1 MSDTGDFATR
11 IGIEASVSGVES
23 VAGLSTGVAS
33 LSQQLIN
40 LSNAALKG
48 FSVQEQLNAAM
59 EKTRRSVGALASARV
74 EEAKNTQLS
83 IRATKEYTQ
92 QLNALSQ
99 AQSRVSA
106 AGKMTP
112 QLAAGFKTQS
122 TYLNQAAGSA
132 GALADAL
139 NNPNISQFGTRMMKQ
154 GQAAQRSAYYM
165 AAATMPLLLG
175 LKSAFFS
182 MLKLETETVRLKKLV
197 GDAFSGAT
205 DAVEQTNKAVN
216 DLSLQLD
223 KITEKFGTSRVLIQ
237 SLAGDFAELGLPI
250 DAIARLTEFTAAAEK
265 LGNLDISASQGFIQS
280 LYQNIVRVK
289 REASQDLGLAFDLTD
304 ANTLVEVLDEIQGQ
318 LSIFNLV
325 ENKTSLSLK
334 DIADAFPEASA
345 AATTFGLTATETAA
359 MLVPMVAAN
368 MQVGASANSIKVS
381 LQRMVAVT
389 KQNTVMM
396 DQLSGSLDNFHV
408 SAGIGMSAIQDLVDG
423 FDALKE
429 AKGAQ
434 GALEFFSRLFGVRQG
449 PRMLT
454 SFQQMA
460 AFQKSM
466 NNSAADEYT
475 ISQQLQQSVNARL
488 TATGHDAIQIKKII
502 DLTTLHRAAIEKVN
516 GKYTERAEAIQKGQK
531 DADKALKASFKAS
544 NNTADYLGQVSTE
557 TGRVYFMEAIGGVE
571 GANAAMQ
578 QELNY
583 SISTVTT
590 KFNILRETMLGIG
603 RSIVPII
610 GVFIDLLLPVVKKV
624 KAFFDGLSLTTK
636 KWIGLMLIL
645 PILIPQMKL
654 LGAAVKIVAGGLA
667 QMWTRSI
674 SGSTSTLRA
683 IRGLKTELVSLEDLL
698 NNPGITKGYNKL
710 TQQGDTDKFL
720 LQQDPNHAG
729 YKKGFLNSR
738 KMRPGSEGVSL
749 PLQEVLQRNGVVGA
763 TDKKS
768 IKALMGKA
776 TKTGLPDT
784 EALIH
789 TMLTNLGAMPEE
801 IAAATTKAADKA
813 ATSTADKLTKAMKGT
828 IFQNNTFVG
837 NKFGGGTSGP
847 GGTGTGPR
855 TPKTPTTG
863 GTPTVPTPTVPTPT
877 VPGSTIP
884 TPTAPT
890 APAAPSR
897 YLTDSRFDQ
906 ASTRKISI
914 PSAKDMGK
922 AATISA
928 PIAAGVKEVADEAK
942 AELEAL
948 SKTVTEEVDKAGDIV
963 RESVKPRAN
972 TTRGSPRKVKQTLDA
987 VVGEAASAT
996 VAPVA
1001 GAVEVVAES
1010 SKAAADVVGQAAN
1023 DIKNATKGATGAAIK
1038 SAKTV
1043 ASGGG
1048 AGKIVSLS
1056 FKEMA
1061 DVFQKAGVA
1070 VPDEWAFIKH
1080 VDREFQVAQGQK
1092 KAFLKKLQE
1101 QIALS
1106 PQNPFG
1112 EFDANPTVQKRK
1124 FFPFRSAYEK
1134 SQKSRPTEI
1143 LSQRHA
1149 TKLPIFEGLFEEQLK
1164 DQGKAMPGP
1173 EKSLRQNLLKKINK
1187 QKNKL
1192 VGGGIK
1198 AQAESAAAA
1207 QAYQDMLAAKRAA
1220 EYAALD
1226 SIKGAVIPE
1235 GVENVLVSS
1244 SQEYITELEDQVK
1257 AAQSQLSKLENDR
1270 AKLKNISG
1278 PKAAQTRKAIDAA
1291 IQSQKIEVETL
1302 RDALEYN
1309 SYNRFERIIPATKAD
1324 TAMLMAQTHPDIAS
1338 QSGIQNFARN
1348 KQDYSNLFKSH
1359 VSSIPVQGVDGKA
1372 RALYELALTK
1382 EMQTISSSM
1391 DEATAEAIAERM
1403 RKGAAS
1409 KADAIRDIARQKLNM
1424 DVYNPMSQ
1432 AYNPSAQADLF
1443 KTKGLTTEAKKAF
1456 KAAGGSDEDG
1466 TALGKHFTE
1475 MRKELSAAATAAR
1488 AKSAADF
1495 AVVRTEYIAAEEAM
1509 RFPKPPVLP
1518 PKGAQSRGMFGMARG
1533 LMGPG
1538 GAYFANAGGAAK
1550 EAALEATKTYRELVT
1565 QTIDNIVNKLPASMG
1580 AVRKDLLKAVSE
1592 EVLRIQPLGAG
1603 KNAKKVAQLLDMSV
1617 IPETQGRVVTALA
1630 AVENQVVQDFSR
1642 AVNEGW
1648 TYAASET
1655 AKTGKKAANNSIG
1668 FWRKSLGLFAKNG
1681 DDLAVTLQGVVYDMM
1696 TSASVGLN
1704 DLEDQISSGG
1714 FTKAKLKAKLVGDD
1728 GLLSR
1733 VTRQRAGES
1742 GLLKP
1747 IIRPVEEPVPT
1758 ETVEKVKS
1766 VKAKEENT
1774 STTEIDTKTTEQNV
1788 VSTETNTAAT
1798 DENTALTKTE
1808 TIATEKS
1815 AVATETSAV
1824 STEVDAAATSAH
1836 TATVEASTAA
1846 TGRSIALTNL
1856 MSRADALLVGAKSQQ
1871 IALIDAQIA
1880 GLTAEQLSSKAGAS
1894 LVAQRNEVSKK
1905 LATLETV
1912 KAKLIKAENAT
1923 IENGLGARNANL
1935 VKAKADFEK
1944 AVKNASKEFD
1954 KLKTVAASSAKEL
1967 ASAASSVAPAAGT
1980 KTAPAAGTKTAPA
1993 AGTKTAATTAG
2004 SGAVRTASRKTI
2016 HIAEDVAKKGGASGI
2031 IKAIEKQ
2038 TLQFDSSLANFFK
2051 GPNFFQGPNIFQGKI
2066 ITADKLNLK
2075 IKDSGKAAKD
2085 SAKALTSEDPLVK
2098 QARGRRAYT
2107 ELLKRQESKK
2117 GVPYSDAQKDR
2128 LARLVGFKKP
2138 TMPAAMAA
2146 TKASDMKARVLANIA
2161 ASKAATEAAKD
2172 AAKMGGLRSGISTG
2186 KSGGF
2191 AALSKPIPIFPGLAK
2206 MTAGVG
2212 GSFDKITKKISV
2224 LGEVGKKVTSLIS
2237 NGFRSSSSL
2246 AGKAV
2251 ETFAQKFVN
2260 RFLSM
2265 SKAGIAASSNMT
2277 KAMTY
2282 ILSATKVT
2290 IKEFERVNKYLKL
2303 MGRIDSSIAK
2313 SMKNSARE
2321 VSFVLRNIGTVVKT
2335 DLISNFAILK
2345 SSLANSKV
2353 LKIWSFLLFT
2363 GMTRGA
2369 GAVGLLIKGVKALGT
2384 NAQRVEAVRLSLSK
2398 YSALREARGLSRTIP
2413 LFQKLIVAGSAYT
2426 GIGRGIKT
2434 VFSAATKT
2442 IFNMIGVA
2450 MKLNASL
2457 MMIAPVV
2464 ILIMGLIIGLKSGL
2478 AGTKGSTDNLK
2489 EAWRAIKE
2497 AILALARPLMDLIGV
2512 FGGLGKASSGAGAVS
2527 NALNTMTRA
2536 VKAGA
2541 QAFERFAKGP
2551 GVQFMK
2557 NVLVPIVTRLVNR
2570 FIMLGRAIAGLF
2582 KNDSAAAA
2590 KNFTGLFLSL
2600 AWEAVN
2606 AIQKIFKILA
2616 EILPAMGPILAS
2628 MIEAVLNATID
2639 AFMYIMNFGKEVAL
2653 FFGVMLTTIGL
2664 ALSVFTGGAFLPV
2677 AGFGAALIA
2686 AAGAAS
2692 LLDRHIGSVKK
2703 KVKGFSNT
2711 LGKGIADGLG
2721 AAAGYIQKDM
2731 LGSIK
2736 DKISEKYGEAMG
2748 KDINEALTNT
2758 MKDPADVKKAI
2769 ADALGGAVKNPE
2781 AANAAGESL
2790 GSAIAKGIKDKL
2802 ISLKEDFTGAFFGKA
2817 DDQVSKIVDDYKSAI
2832 DKQKE
2837 AALKAFDTQVEA
2849 IEALGKAEEELTAK
2863 MDYEEKRREMIKE
2876 RAMNKENYLRE
2887 RKIAKYEGRTEDV
2900 RSLDLSFRKTDKAAG
2915 KEITNL
2921 DTDRAKTL
2929 QEQQRAIAISVINRE
2944 KDIMAETFDE
2954 MQKQFDINLA
2964 KILNKGFSTK
2974 EEFDSLLKEIGGAA
2988 QGFSG
2993 EINKVFEDTMFAL
3006 PSTIA
3011 KYTDPS
3017 VGMFSITMDKLVTQ
3031 AQMAFGANLKTG
3043 DAKSILGAAYAMA
3056 NGLPDA
3062 FKQAFSDGIVTESVT
3077 PFVTKIT
3084 TIMGGVN
3091 VDTIWIEAGRSAI
3104 EAMIGEMKRKL
3115 RALRGDLYDEFKTLF
3130 AGMGADYNQLFP
3142 ELERLAKQI
3151 AKIEAIRSQS
3161 GGGGGGDKVKKPV
3174 PPGGG
3179 GMGDDK
3185 IDPKAY
3191 SDGTPDKIGYKT
3203 VPDKKGSGFF
3213 GGIMDGMKS
3222 LVDYLGP
3229 VKTAIL
3235 GVVGVFAGFFA
3246 LQGLFSVI
3254 ASAFET
3260 MMIIAMYAIQP
3271 IGTAVAGISA
3281 GVAAVVAAIAVVIG
3295 VIIYMYIRFKWFR
3308 DMVND
3313 TFKSVIDFFVT
3324 GFKMLKDPVM
3334 GFLGAV
3340 WDGVKQIFDSLFGP
3354 IIDFGKKI
3362 IAGILIAIGGV
3373 VAAIVVV
3380 LRGISIALDF
3390 IKEPLFKII
3399 GWVINLATGIVNVL
3413 ADIISGAIDFVYK
3426 IIGALF
3432 SVGIGGPIKLII
3444 GAFKIAFDII
3454 VGIVKIAIDLI
3465 IKAFDFL
3472 KGGLSGPFEVGFGII
3487 KDIFNKIKDIVS
3499 GVIDFVKGIFSG
3511 LTSPLSGPFETILGI
3526 IETVFE
3532 KIKGVISGVIDF
3544 VKGIFDGFDMAPYAK
3559 PIIAPF
3565 KIAFDFIKD
3574 IFGKISGVV
3583 ADVFGK
3589 VFDVYTAIWGK
3600 IFDVVRGV
3608 FEGIVSFLQ
3617 PIAETILKILIA
3629 PFKILFDVFKAIANN
3644 PIVGFIARVVAGLAI
3659 FAAIIA
3665 TWGVKFA
3672 FELLADTIQW
3682 VWEKVKALADAI
3694 WDILG
3699 VAFSWL
3705 GDKISAVW
3713 NAISDTWNKI
3723 TAKFR
3728 EFKEWFNSN
3737 FGSLWNLVFLPFVLI
3752 YEGIRW
3758 VFNYIKEHAGP
3769 IIKEFWQNF
3778 KDRIDAVWDKI
3789 TAFADW
3795 VSNIFSAVWDAIRP
3809 MINKFWEGL
3818 KDAIG
3823 SVWDAITGFA
3833 DWVSNVF
3840 GGIWSRIKDIVS
3852 SVWGG
3857 IKDAV
3862 DIVWNKLLDFA
3873 LWLNN
3878 IFEAAW
3884 DSIGPIIS
3892 ALWDGLKKS
3901 VDVAWNALKD
3911 FGSWLSDVFH
3921 KIWDGIGPVIQK
3933 AWDGIVAAVDY
3944 VWEKLKAFASWLNDK
3959 LGGAWNA
3966 VSDIISKVWDKI
3978 TSGVA
3983 LVKDKL
3989 IELRN
3994 WLLDKLGMSWE
4005 EFKWKAVI
4013 VFKIIKRELKKVY
4026 DKLRDFA
4033 SWLKDK
4039 LSGAWDAVSEA
4050 AGKLWDLIQAGWD
4063 KVGPVLGWIWDKV
4076 TALAGAI
4083 KDKLQPAF
4091 EKISEVIQD
4100 LWEITEPIFG
4110 YFWDKLIWLGGII
4123 NDYVIGPFR
4132 ILWDLIVAGW
4142 NLVKPIFEAMWDWLG
4157 PRIGPVID
4165 YIKEGFHIVWDTIGK
4180 GWTWVKDIFSG
4191 MYDWLKDKIGSA
4203 VSKLADLWDKVWDSI
4218 KKGWDWV
4225 KGIFS
4230 DMYNWLKDKIAW
4242 VLDNIREL
4250 WDKFVNKIKDTW
4262 NGIVEIFQKISD
4274 KIRNAI
4280 GGAIANIV
4288 EKWNDFTAKMDEIW
4302 EQVKTI
4308 ATNIGNWI
4316 KDKIGGAI
4324 NFIRDLIG
4332 LIPATFKGVVNII
4345 INAWN
4350 TMWKKMDSV
4359 AFPKTIW
4366 GIPLPPFMAGKSI
4379 SDYINLPLITELKYN
4394 GGKVGTY
4401 MKGGMAY
4408 GDGGM
4413 TYGPAQQGIPAVLH
4427 GGEYVINHK
4436 AVQRIGTDTLDRL
4449 NNYRLSKPN
4458 LPTMPSV
4465 PNIKM
4470 PAVGANNP
4478 QYAQSGTNSTQNVNI
4493 YVDNFIGEPEWF
4505 NTMMKTYNTTVLPR
4519 NQKSA
4524 GLESRVINSYNG
4536 LNRGL

>member
-83 IRATKEYTQ
+83 IRATQEYTQ

-182 MLKLETETVRLKKLV
+182 MIKLETETVRLKKLV

-205 DAVEQTNKAVN
+205 DAVDQTNKAVN

-265 LGNLDISASQGFIQS
+265 LGNLDISSSQNFIQS

-318 LSIFNLV
+318 LAIFNLV

-359 MLVPMVAAN
+359 MLVPMVAAGF
-368 MQVGASANSIKVS
+368 QVGASANSIKVS

-389 KQNTVMM
+389 KQNTVIM
-396 DQLSGSLDNFHV
+396 DQLNGSLDNFHV
-408 SAGIGMSAIQDLVDG
+408 SAGIGMSAIQNLVDG

-475 ISQQLQQSVNARL
+475 ISQQLEQSVNARL
-488 TATGHDAIQIKKII
+488 TASGHDAIQVKKII
-502 DLTTLHRAAIEKVN
+502 DLTTLHRGAIEKVN
-516 GKYTERAEAIQKGQK
+516 GKYTERAKAIQKGQE

-557 TGRVYFMEAIGGVE
+557 TGRVYFMEAIGGVK
-571 GANAAMQ
+571 GANDAMQ

-603 RSIVPII
+603 RSIVPIV
-610 GVFIDLLLPVVKKV
+610 GVFVDLLLPVVKKV

-768 IKALMGKA
+768 VKALMGKA

-789 TMLTNLGAMPEE
+789 TMLTNLGAMPED
-801 IAAATTKAADKA
+801 IAAATAKAADKA
-813 ATSTADKLTKAMKGT
+813 ATGTAEKLTKAMKGT

-847 GGTGTGPR
+847 GGTGAGPR
-855 TPKTPTTG
+855 TPKAPTTG
-863 GTPTVPTPTVPTPT
+863 GTPTVPTPTVPVSTVPT
-877 VPGSTIP
+877 VP
-884 TPTAPT
+884 TPSAPVSPPFVPLSPSKGVTSLPGLTAPT
-890 APAAPSR
+890 AAT
-897 YLTDSRFDQ
+897 L
-906 ASTRKISI
+906 
-914 PSAKDMGK
+914 GK
-922 AATISA
+922 TATIST
-928 PIAAGVKEVADEAK
+928 PIAAGVKEVADGAK

-948 SKTVTEEVDKAGDIV
+948 SKTVTKEVEKATEVVTEATKPKGKSPRGSPAKIKTAVEKTVGEAVSTATAPIESAVAAVTEASTETTEKVEKAVKEVKDKVKAPKNTAVKVKKAVEAVVADTAVAVEKTVAGVAEASAGATAAVEKAAKGVDKATKVASAVTKAPAGQASIV
-963 RESVKPRAN
+963 KLSYREIAKFFDDAGQTIPAEYDFIRTTNKEVALTKKAKTEFFKNLTKQFEKGSATPLGKLERPRGRAIYKLFGKEVNAQKDAYKNIVDELLTDRRSLEKAVSVKAQIDSTKASMMVDKQGN
-972 TTRGSPRKVKQTLDA
+972 TIIPK
-987 VVGEAASAT
+987 AS
-996 VAPVA
+996 
-1001 GAVEVVAES
+1001 
-1010 SKAAADVVGQAAN
+1010 
-1023 DIKNATKGATGAAIK
+1023 
-1038 SAKTV
+1038 
-1043 ASGGG
+1043 G
-1048 AGKIVSLS
+1048 AGKTAEKRL
-1056 FKEMA
+1056 
-1061 DVFQKAGVA
+1061 
-1070 VPDEWAFIKH
+1070 
-1080 VDREFQVAQGQK
+1080 
-1092 KAFLKKLQE
+1092 
-1101 QIALS
+1101 IA
-1106 PQNPFG
+1106 
-1112 EFDANPTVQKRK
+1112 
-1124 FFPFRSAYEK
+1124 EK
-1134 SQKSRPTEI
+1134 
-1143 LSQRHA
+1143 
-1149 TKLPIFEGLFEEQLK
+1149 
-1164 DQGKAMPGP
+1164 
-1173 EKSLRQNLLKKINK
+1173 
-1187 QKNKL
+1187 
-1192 VGGGIK
+1192 
-1198 AQAESAAAA
+1198 
-1207 QAYQDMLAAKRAA
+1207 KRAA
-1220 EYAALD
+1220 EAITAMNAAEGLKAD
-1226 SIKGAVIPE
+1226 SLAGMAPPP
-1235 GVENVLVSS
+1235 GVEEV
-1244 SQEYITELEDQVK
+1244 YTT
-1257 AAQSQLSKLENDR
+1257 R
-1270 AKLKNISG
+1270 
-1278 PKAAQTRKAIDAA
+1278 PKAEIAA
-1291 IQSQKIEVETL
+1291 IEKSLAEAKSNLKIVEKEGTDVAKQL
-1302 RDALEYN
+1302 GATYRKQIDDLNDELKLARAAIHEK
-1309 SYNRFERIIPATKAD
+1309 IIPASPATSQLLNAESR
-1324 TAMLMAQTHPDIAS
+1324 LMRDESPIQNLTSGKTVSGRGIGPNNPIRYANELSDSVGSMPRVISAKNAAGPAVLNPDIRAKILHDLELEKLKQHLL
-1338 QSGIQNFARN
+1338 QSTDENIVR
-1348 KQDYSNLFKSH
+1348 DLKSH
-1359 VSSIPVQGVDGKA
+1359 MSEVADDILDSDTNLTGSGGYKKATAAQLKKIKNEAAGRMAENMGVDLTKYLPTSDEFDPAAEGAILKNKKVVNGVTEFYKGIEHGGDQLVA
-1372 RALYELALTK
+1372 ELASMKTDVSPAN
-1382 EMQTISSSM
+1382 IS
-1391 DEATAEAIAERM
+1391 
-1403 RKGAAS
+1403 
-1409 KADAIRDIARQKLNM
+1409 ARQKLAKAFIREREAISPSGPGGRTAPPFRKIISGGMGKAKDGVVTVGKLLEESIDQLVKDLPVATAGPIDSAKRKLIRATALAAAASQPGAAFGDALKGGQLLVDKELTVQQAKAMREKLDLMRKQVISVM
-1424 DVYNPMSQ
+1424 DKDVAGFNKATITDSKGKVTKFVQATKAKSRIILDKLAKGTAVSAKDLTKAVEGVFVDSMS
-1432 AYNPSAQADLF
+1432 AASYAAGEVEKTAQGY
-1443 KTKGLTTEAKKAF
+1443 KGLTQKKIIDRVNSTLKTREGRGA
-1456 KAAGGSDEDG
+1456 KAAASGAQVGSG
-1466 TALGKHFTE
+1466 TAVGN
-1475 MRKELSAAATAAR
+1475 R
-1488 AKSAADF
+1488 AADR
-1495 AVVRTEYIAAEEAM
+1495 A
-1509 RFPKPPVLP
+1509 
-1518 PKGAQSRGMFGMARG
+1518 
-1533 LMGPG
+1533 
-1538 GAYFANAGGAAK
+1538 AAK
-1550 EAALEATKTYRELVT
+1550 EAQKLAQDASKKEAEQIVESIQAKRGEVVATEQVT
-1565 QTIDNIVNKLPASMG
+1565 A
-1580 AVRKDLLKAVSE
+1580 AE
-1592 EVLRIQPLGAG
+1592 G
-1603 KNAKKVAQLLDMSV
+1603 KNA
-1617 IPETQGRVVTALA
+1617 VV
-1630 AVENQVVQDFSR
+1630 
-1642 AVNEGW
+1642 
-1648 TYAASET
+1648 
-1655 AKTGKKAANNSIG
+1655 
-1668 FWRKSLGLFAKNG
+1668 
-1681 DDLAVTLQGVVYDMM
+1681 
-1696 TSASVGLN
+1696 
-1704 DLEDQISSGG
+1704 
-1714 FTKAKLKAKLVGDD
+1714 
-1728 GLLSR
+1728 
-1733 VTRQRAGES
+1733 
-1742 GLLKP
+1742 
-1747 IIRPVEEPVPT
+1747 
-1758 ETVEKVKS
+1758 
-1766 VKAKEENT
+1766 KEENT
-1774 STTEIDTKTTEQNV
+1774 AATVE
-1788 VSTETNTAAT
+1788 NTAAT
-1798 DENTALTKTE
+1798 KTE
-1808 TIATEKS
+1808 TAVTEK
-1815 AVATETSAV
+1815 AVAATETSAV

-1856 MSRADALLVGAKSQQ
+1856 MSRADALLVGAKSEQ

-1923 IENGLGARNANL
+1923 IEKGLGARNADL
-1935 VKAKADFEK
+1935 VKAKADFER

-1967 ASAASSVAPAAGT
+1967 ASVASAA
-1980 KTAPAAGTKTAPA
+1980 APA
-1993 AGTKTAATTAG
+1993 AGTKTAAAGTKTAAAGTKAAATAAG
-2004 SGAVRTASRKTI
+2004 SGAVATGSKKVIVTA
-2016 HIAEDVAKKGGASGI
+2016 ADAAKMSGASGI
-2031 IKAIEKQ
+2031 VKAIEKQ

-2161 ASKAATEAAKD
+2161 ASKAATEAARD

-2186 KSGGF
+2186 KAGGF

-2251 ETFAQKFVN
+2251 ETFAQKFVS
-2260 RFLSM
+2260 RFLGM
-2265 SKAGIAASSNMT
+2265 SKAGIDASSKMA

-2282 ILSATKVT
+2282 ILSGTRVN
-2290 IKEFERVNKYLKL
+2290 IKEFERMNKVMKL
-2303 MGRIDSSIAK
+2303 LGRMDASVSKA
-2313 SMKNSARE
+2313 MKNSAKE

-2335 DLISNFAILK
+2335 DLIGNFALLRT
-2345 SSLANSKV
+2345 SLGNSKV

-2369 GAVGLLIKGVKALGT
+2369 GAVGLLIKGVKSLGS
-2384 NAQRVEAVRLSLSK
+2384 NAQRVEAVRVSLQK
-2398 YSALREARGLSRTIP
+2398 YEALRESRGLARTIP
-2413 LFQKLIVAGSAYT
+2413 MFQRLIVAGSAYT

-2457 MMIAPVV
+2457 MLIAPVV

-2557 NVLVPIVTRLVNR
+2557 NVLVPVITRLVNR
-2570 FIMLGRAIAGLF
+2570 FIMLGKAIGGLF

-2606 AIQKIFKILA
+2606 AIQKIFGVLA

-2692 LLDRHIGSVKK
+2692 LLDKHIGSVKK

-2769 ADALGGAVKNPE
+2769 KDALEGAVKDPE

-2921 DTDRAKTL
+2921 DTDRTKTL

-2944 KDIMAETFDE
+2944 KDIMAETFDQ

-3084 TIMGGVN
+3084 TIMGEVN

-3142 ELERLAKQI
+3142 DLEALAKQI

-3161 GGGGGGDKVKKPV
+3161 GGGGGGDKAKKPV
-3174 PPGGG
+3174 APGGG

-3185 IDPKAY
+3185 IDMKAY

-3213 GGIMDGMKS
+3213 GGMIDGIKS

-3271 IGTAVAGISA
+3271 IGTAAAGISA
-3281 GVAAVVAAIAVVIG
+3281 TVAAVVAAIAVVIG
-3295 VIIYMYIRFKWFR
+3295 VIIYMYIKFKWFR

-3313 TFKSVIDFFVT
+3313 TFNSVIDFFVT
-3324 GFKMLKDPVM
+3324 GFNMLKAPVM

-3373 VAAIVVV
+3373 VAAIVGV

-3487 KDIFNKIKDIVS
+3487 KGIFDKIKDIVS
-3499 GVIDFVKGIFSG
+3499 GVIDFIKGIFGGFSFG
-3511 LTSPLSGPFETILGI
+3511 DISGPIT
-3526 IETVFE
+3526 
-3532 KIKGVISGVIDF
+3532 
-3544 VKGIFDGFDMAPYAK
+3544 
-3559 PIIAPF
+3559 APF

-3574 IFGKISGVV
+3574 
-3583 ADVFGK
+3583 VF
-3589 VFDVYTAIWGK
+3589 GK
-3600 IFDVVRGV
+3600 IFDVVKGV
-3608 FEGIVSFLQ
+3608 FENIVSFLQ
-3617 PIAETILKILIA
+3617 PIGETILKILIA

-3644 PIVGFIARVVAGLAI
+3644 PIVVFFARVVAGLAI
-3659 FAAIIA
+3659 FAAIIT
-3665 TWGVKFA
+3665 TWGVKFVFEKLWEIISDVIKILHDLISVVWNKVSGA
-3672 FELLADTIQW
+3672 FN
-3682 VWEKVKALADAI
+3682 KVKDVVI
-3694 WDILG
+3694 G
-3699 VAFSWL
+3699 VW
-3705 GDKISAVW
+3705 DKIYDKVSQFV
-3713 NAISDTWNKI
+3713 D
-3723 TAKFR
+3723 
-3728 EFKEWFNSN
+3728 WFHEE
-3737 FGSLWNLVFLPFVLI
+3737 FGSLWHLVLVPFAAI
-3752 YEGIRW
+3752 YEGMKW
-3758 VFNYIKEHAGP
+3758 LWKYIKTHLGP
-3769 IIKEFWQNF
+3769 IIQELWQNF
-3778 KDRIDAVWDKI
+3778 KDGVDAVWGKI
-3789 TAFADW
+3789 TDFANW
-3795 VSNIFSAVWDAIRP
+3795 ISS
-3809 MINKFWEGL
+3809 
-3818 KDAIG
+3818 
-3823 SVWDAITGFA
+3823 
-3833 DWVSNVF
+3833 VF
-3840 GGIWSRIKDIVS
+3840 GGIWSGVKDIVS
-3852 SVWGG
+3852 KVWAG

-3884 DSIGPIIS
+3884 DRIGPIIS

-3921 KIWDGIGPVIQK
+3921 KIWDGIGPILSKV
-3933 AWDGIVAAVDY
+3933 WNGLTFAVSY
-3944 VWEKLKAFASWLNDK
+3944 VWDKLKAFGSWLSDVF
-3959 LGGAWNA
+3959 GGAWSKI
-3966 VSDIISKVWDKI
+3966 SDVISKIWDGLKSAVDKVWESLKAFG
-3978 TSGVA
+3978 SW
-3983 LVKDKL
+3983 VKDIFGGIWNKIGPIL
-3989 IELRN
+3989 SQ
-3994 WLLDKLGMSWE
+3994 MWE
-4005 EFKWKAVI
+4005 NFKNNTKFAW
-4013 VFKIIKRELKKVY
+4013 EQLKS
-4026 DKLRDFA
+4026 FG
-4033 SWLKDK
+4033 SWLKDVFGK
-4039 LSGAWDAVSEA
+4039 AWGSISDAIGDV
-4050 AGKLWDLIQAGWD
+4050 WD
-4063 KVGPVLGWIWDKV
+4063 KVSPIFGW
-4076 TALAGAI
+4076 I
-4083 KDKLQPAF
+4083 KDKISGAASAVWDVLKPAF
-4091 EKISEVIQD
+4091 DALRDVLKAF
-4100 LWEITEPIFG
+4100 WEISRPIFDD
-4110 YFWDKLIWLGGII
+4110 FWGILEIIGHII
-4123 NDYVIGPFR
+4123 NTVIIKPLQR
-4132 ILWDLIVAGW
+4132 LWDLIVAGW
-4142 NLVKPIFEAMWDWLG
+4142 HLVEPIFNKMWDWLG
-4157 PRIGPVID
+4157 PKIGAVID
-4165 YIKEGFHIVWDTIGK
+4165 YAKEAFKLFWGAIKDNWNDI
-4180 GWTWVKDIFSG
+4180 KDIFSG
-4191 MYDWLKDKIGSA
+4191 VYTWLKDKIG
-4203 VSKLADLWDKVWDSI
+4203 
-4218 KKGWDWV
+4218 WV
-4225 KGIFS
+4225 I
-4230 DMYNWLKDKIAW
+4230 NNLK
-4242 VLDNIREL
+4242 EL
-4250 WDKFVNKIKDTW
+4250 WDKFVQKIKDTW
-4262 NGIVEIFQKISD
+4262 NSIVEIFQKIGD
-4274 KIRNAI
+4274 KISNAI
-4280 GGAIANIV
+4280 GKAIDGITGA
-4288 EKWNDFTAKMDEIW
+4288 WDWFTTKMGEVWIK
-4302 EQVKTI
+4302 VKDI
-4308 ATNIGNWI
+4308 ATNIGNWF

-4324 NFIRDLIG
+4324 DFISG
-4332 LIPATFKGVVNII
+4332 LISAIPSTFKAAVNMVIG
-4345 INAWN
+4345 AWN
-4350 TMWKKMDSV
+4350 DMWKWMDKF
-4359 AFPKTIW
+4359 AFPGKIF
-4366 GIPLPPFMAGKSI
+4366 GISLPGWIANKSI
-4379 SDYINLPLITELKYN
+4379 SDFIGLPTIPLLKYN
-4394 GGKVGTY
+4394 GGKIGTY
-4401 MKGGMAY
+4401 MMGGMAY
-4408 GDGGM
+4408 GSGGM
-4413 TYGPAQQGIPAVLH
+4413 TNGPVQQGIPAILH
-4427 GGEYVINHK
+4427 GGEYVLNHK
-4436 AVQRIGTDTLDRL
+4436 AVARIGTDALDRL
-4449 NNYRLSKPN
+4449 NNYKLSKPN
-4458 LPTMPSV
+4458 LPSMPSV
-4465 PNIKM
+4465 PSINM
-4470 PAVGANNP
+4470 PGVGANNP